1 MYICVVLY
9 NVLHHNRT
17 IGLMNPNEPS
27 VLQLNALIDRLGGI
41 SVWYSGIT
49 INSIQDQVDGCSL
62 LVLASSMK
70 AGSNF
75 FTVGP
80 PIG

>member
-1 MYICVVLY
+1 
-9 NVLHHNRT
+9 
-17 IGLMNPNEPS
+17 MNPNVPS
-27 VLQLNALIDRLGGI
+27 VLQLNELIDCLGGI
-41 SVWYSGIT
+41 AVWYSCIT

-70 AGSNF
+70 AGSNL